1 MGLMFQLSDES
12 LTFIRQGGR
21 TMDFTTLFVDVDDC
35 WKDFEKNY
43 AAHLIADGVRKRNR
57 ESKLSISEIMT
68 ILIAFQTSGYRT
80 FKAFYRYVRNHH
92 RHDFPKMV
100 SYDRFVSLIPRV
112 VIPLFVYL
120 QTRGLDSPT
129 GFSFIDSTALKV
141 CHNKRICRN
150 RVFKGFAQIG
160 KTTMGWFF
168 GFKLHL
174 IINDRGGL
182 LAYRLTPGNVD
193 DREVVDPMTEGL
205 FGKLF
210 GDKGYVSQ
218 RLFEKLLGKGVKLIT
233 HVRKNM
239 KNRLMEW
246 EDKILLRK
254 RSLIE
259 TVNDTLKNVCQIE
272 HSRHR
277 SPINFL
283 AHLIAGL
290 IAYARLPKKPSLKMN
305 GTQNETTVPIYLIA

>member
-1 MGLMFQLSDES
+1 
-12 LTFIRQGGR
+12 
-21 TMDFTTLFVDVDDC
+21 MDFTMLFVDVDDC
-35 WKDFEKNY
+35 WKNFEKIY
-43 AAHLIADGVRKRNR
+43 AAHLIEDGIRKRNR
-57 ESKLSISEIMT
+57 DSNLSISEIMT
-68 ILIAFQTSGYRT
+68 LLIAFQTSGYRT
-80 FKAFYRYVRNHH
+80 FKDYYRYVLKHH
-92 RHDFPKMV
+92 KSDFPGLV
-100 SYDRFVSLIPRV
+100 SYDRFISLIPRA

-120 QTRGLDSPT
+120 QARNLESPT
-129 GFSFIDSTALKV
+129 GISFIDSTALKV
-141 CHNKRICRN
+141 CHNKRISRN
-150 RVFKGFAQIG
+150 RVFKGLAQLG

-174 IINDRGGL
+174 LINDRGGL
-182 LAYRLTPGNVD
+182 LGYRLTDGSVD
-193 DREVVDPMTEGL
+193 DRTVVEVMTKNL

-218 RLFEKLLGKGVKLIT
+218 SLFEKLLGKGIKLIT
-233 HVRKNM
+233 YLRKNM
-239 KNRLMEW
+239 KCCLMEW

-277 SPINFL
+277 SPISFL

-290 IAYARLPKKPSLKMN
+290 IAYAKLPKKPSLKID
-305 GTQNETTVPIYLIA
+305 GIQNPPAEVLYLPA

>member
-1 MGLMFQLSDES
+1 M
-12 LTFIRQGGR
+12 R
-21 TMDFTTLFVDVDDC
+21 TDFTTLFVNVDDC
-35 WKDFEKNY
+35 WKAFEKMH
-43 AAHLIADGVRKRNR
+43 AKHLIEDGTCKRSRQGN
-57 ESKLSISEIMT
+57 LSTSEIMT

-80 FKAFYRYVRNHH
+80 FKDFYQYLLAHH
-92 RHDFPKMV
+92 RHDFPDMV
-100 SYDRFVSLIPRV
+100 SYDRFVYLIPRAI
-112 VIPLFVYL
+112 IPLLVYL
-120 QTRGLDSPT
+120 QAEGMDTPT
-129 GFSFIDSTALKV
+129 GISFIDSTALKV
-141 CHNKRICRN
+141 CHNKRINRH
-150 RVFKGFAQIG
+150 RVFDGIAQVG

-182 LAYRLTPGNVD
+182 LGCRLTAGNVD
-193 DREVVDPMTEGL
+193 DRSAVEPMTEGL

-210 GDKGYVSQ
+210 GDKGYISQ
-218 RLFEKLLGKGVKLIT
+218 SLFEKLLAKGIKLVT
-233 HVRKNM
+233 NMRSNM
-239 KNRLMEW
+239 KCRLMEW
-246 EDKILLRK
+246 QEKILLRK

-290 IAYARLPKKPSLKMN
+290 VAYTKLPKKPSLKIEDVSYQPRKFICL
-305 GTQNETTVPIYLIA
+305 TA

>member
-1 MGLMFQLSDES
+1 
-12 LTFIRQGGR
+12 
-21 TMDFTTLFVDVDDC
+21 MDFTRLFVDVDDC
-35 WKDFEKNY
+35 WKAFGKMY
-43 AAHLIADGVRKRNR
+43 AKHLIEDGTRKRNR
-57 ESKLSISEIMT
+57 KSNLSTSEIMT

-80 FKAFYRYVRNHH
+80 FKDFYQYILAYH
-92 RHDFPKMV
+92 RSDFPDLV
-100 SYDRFVSLIPRV
+100 SYDRFIYLIPRAI
-112 VIPLFVYL
+112 IPLLVYL
-120 QTRGLDSPT
+120 QTDGIDKPT
-129 GFSFIDSTALKV
+129 GISFIDSTPLKV
-141 CHNKRICRN
+141 CHNKRISRH
-150 RVFKGFAQIG
+150 RVFDGIAQIG

-182 LAYRLTPGNVD
+182 LGCHLTAGNVD
-193 DREVVDPMTEGL
+193 DRSVVEKMADGL

-210 GDKGYVSQ
+210 GDKGYISQ
-218 RLFEKLLGKGVKLIT
+218 SLFEKLLAKGIRLVT
-233 HVRKNM
+233 NMRANM
-239 KNRLMEW
+239 KCRLMEL

-283 AHLIAGL
+283 AHLVAGL
-290 IAYARLPKKPSLKMN
+290 VAYTRLPKKPSLKIEN
-305 GTQNETTVPIYLIA
+305 ACYQPGEFICLPA

>member
-1 MGLMFQLSDES
+1 
-12 LTFIRQGGR
+12 
-21 TMDFTTLFVDVDDC
+21 
-35 WKDFEKNY
+35 
-43 AAHLIADGVRKRNR
+43 
-57 ESKLSISEIMT
+57 MT

-80 FKAFYRYVRNHH
+80 FKAFYRYVLKHH
-92 RHDFPKMV
+92 RPDFPGMV
-100 SYDRFVSLIPRV
+100 SYDRFVSLIPRA

-120 QTRGLDSPT
+120 QTRGLDAPT
-129 GFSFIDSTALKV
+129 GISFIDSTALKV
-141 CHNKRICRN
+141 CHNKRISRN
-150 RVFKGFAQIG
+150 RVFKGLAQLG

-174 IINDRGGL
+174 LINDRGGL
-182 LAYRLTPGNVD
+182 VGYRLTGGNVD
-193 DREVVDPMTEGL
+193 DRNIVEAITDGL

-210 GDKGYVSQ
+210 GDKGYISQ
-218 RLFEKLLGKGVKLIT
+218 GLFEKLLGKGIKLIT
-233 HVRKNM
+233 HLRKNM
-239 KNRLMEW
+239 KCCLMEW

-259 TVNDTLKNVCQIE
+259 TVNDMLKNVCQIE

-290 IAYARLPKKPSLKMN
+290 IAYARLPKKPSLKIN
-305 GTQNETTVPIYLIA
+305 GIQNPLTEVLYLTA